1 MGPGGSKSGLA
12 EVAGA
17 ELSGWMRDQKIA
29 RGCGAKQISKSSK
42 ASQLQSAFGSEV
54 VENAYGAVG
63 RSGLRSQSGTKTQSP
78 GMSRPILDPQPSFF
92 VAGVMDCA
100 PSQKAS
106 QP

>member
-17 ELSGWMRDQKIA
+17 EPSGWIRDQKIA
-29 RGCGAKQISKSSK
+29 RGCGAKQISTSK
-42 ASQLQSAFGSEV
+42 VSQLQSAFGSEV

-63 RSGLRSQSGTKTQSP
+63 RSGLRSQSGTKTQCP

-106 QP
+106 QA